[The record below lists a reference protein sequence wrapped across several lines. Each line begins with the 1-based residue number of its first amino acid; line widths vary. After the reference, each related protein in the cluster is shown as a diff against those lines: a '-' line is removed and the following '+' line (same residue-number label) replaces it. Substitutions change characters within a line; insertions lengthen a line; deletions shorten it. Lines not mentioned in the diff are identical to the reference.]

1 MNLPLPWSKNPRR
14 PGFHSFYPVRRY
26 TDLIAKAIIA
36 ILVRGHNAKIAML
49 SLEQVLIRLV
59 LAAVL
64 GSLVGLERQRLDWAA
79 GLRTHMLVCVGSTLA
94 MIVSAHGFMDVLTP
108 GKIVLDPSRIAAQVV
123 SGIGFLGA
131 GTILF
136 LRHEVIRGLT
146 TAAGLWT
153 VACVGLAVGSGLFE
167 AAIIATVLALIIL
180 ALLKPLE
187 KILFVKNRKRTISLV
202 INREHTSLELIE
214 QVLNREKV
222 AINQMIVQRGE
233 QPGEDY
239 VQLTLNSATPREKI
253 APLINYLRDI
263 NGVKEIN
270 FLTEKGQR
278 EV

>member
-1 MNLPLPWSKNPRR
+1 
-14 PGFHSFYPVRRY
+14 
-26 TDLIAKAIIA
+26 
-36 ILVRGHNAKIAML
+36 ML
-49 SLEQVLIRLV
+49 SLEQLLIRLV

-79 GLRTHMLVCVGSTLA
+79 GLRTHMLVCVGSALA

-153 VACVGLAVGSGLFE
+153 VACVGLAVGSGMYE
-167 AAIIATVLALIIL
+167 AAVIATVLALIIL

-187 KILFVKNRKRTISLV
+187 KILFTKNRKRTISLI
-202 INREHTSLELIE
+202 INRQHTSLELIE
-214 QVLNREKV
+214 QTLNREN
-222 AINQMIVQRGE
+222 ILLNQMIIQRGE
-233 QPGEDY
+233 QPDEDF
-239 VQLTLNSATPREKI
+239 VQLMLNSSTAKEKI
-253 APLINYLRDI
+253 TPLIDQLSGIHGIR
-263 NGVKEIN
+263 EID
-270 FLTEKGQR
+270 FVTDKGNR
-278 EV
+278 EG